1 MKLQSIKVSEA
12 KRSPTNPRSDKDFS
26 SKEFKE
32 LVESIKVKG
41 VLVPVLVR
49 ALKGADKVGKWE
61 VIAGNRRLVA
71 AKEAGLDEIPAH
83 VVEMTDVEAME
94 AQIVENLQR
103 ADIHPLEEGEGYRKL
118 IEESKYEVVAVA
130 AQVGKSESYVRQ
142 RLFLTNL
149 EAKPKD
155 AYRSGKIND
164 GHAVLIAKLSAGDQ
178 AVALKA
184 TVNPEYGDETISV
197 SELKEWIQDHVY
209 SPMDFQPW
217 VTVIKGLEV
226 GKCIE
231 CKPDRMSL
239 FGEVKEGMCTD
250 LKCWGRKMAKYIE
263 LRAENEKLTKVSSEY
278 GQVPKGIKN
287 KGEYVVVA
295 AKGKDRCESVHGAIV
310 VQGSEIGH
318 VMDIC
323 SDVKCSVHRG
333 QTSGYS
339 LTPAEE
345 AKRKAE
351 RKAEIAKAKK
361 TKEAT
366 QKRLKDALAKVKW
379 PVTDKMLEALLAL
392 TVENAGSNVMRGVA
406 KRHELEMKKTK
417 TQWGGEYYDYT
428 SAVKKFIAPM
438 DKTDKLK
445 MVFELLIDTG
455 YDSLRAGVGKL

>member
-12 KRSPTNPRSDKDFS
+12 KRSSTNPRNDKDFS

-49 ALKGADKVGKWE
+49 ALTGADKVGKWE

-103 ADIHPLEEGEGYRKL
+103 VDIHPLEEGQGYRKL
-118 IEESKYEVVAVA
+118 IEESKYEISGIA
-130 AQVGKSESYVRQ
+130 AKVGKSETYVRQ
-142 RLFLTNL
+142 RLYLTNL
-149 EAKPKD
+149 EAKPAE
-155 AYRSGKIND
+155 AYRSGKMND
-164 GHAVLIAKLSAGDQ
+164 GHAVLIAQLSPSDQ
-178 AVALKA
+178 MAAFKA
-184 TVNPEYGDETISV
+184 ATDNGYNDGSPISIK
-197 SELKEWIQDHVY
+197 ELKEWINEHIY
-209 SPMDFQPW
+209 SPLEFQPW
-217 VTVIKGLEV
+217 VKDKVDV
-226 GKCIE
+226 GKCVE

-250 LKCWGRKMAKYIE
+250 LKCWFRKMQSYIDHRVKTE
-263 LRAENEKLTKVSSEY
+263 QRTRVSSQY
-278 GQVPKGIKN
+278 GQVPKGVKGR
-287 KGEYVVVA
+287 GEYVIVA
-295 AKGKDRCESVHGAIV
+295 SKGKRCKSVHGAISV
-310 VQGSEIGH
+310 LGAEIGQ
-318 VMDIC
+318 VFDIC
-323 SDVKCSVHRG
+323 SDVNCQVHRG
-333 QTSGYS
+333 SVSNYT
-339 LTPAEE
+339 LTPAEQ

-351 RKAEIAKAKK
+351 RKAEILKAKK
-361 TKEAT
+361 NKEAT

-379 PVTDKMLEALLAL
+379 PVTDKMLEALLSL
-392 TVENAGSNVMRGVA
+392 SVENAGSNVMRSVA

-417 TQWGGEYYDYT
+417 TAWGGEYYDYA
-428 SAVKKFIAPM
+428 SAVKKFIIPM

>member
-32 LVESIKVKG
+32 LVASIKEKG
-41 VLVPVLVR
+41 ILVPVLVR
-49 ALKGADKVGKWE
+49 ALTGSDKVGKWE

-71 AKEAGLDEIPAH
+71 AKEAGLEEIPAQ
-83 VVEMTDVEAME
+83 VVVMSDVEAME

-103 ADIHPLEEGEGYRKL
+103 VDIHPLEEGEGYRKL
-118 IEESKYEVVAVA
+118 IEESKYEIVAIA
-130 AQVGKSESYVRQ
+130 AKVGKSDSYVKQ

-149 EAKPKD
+149 EAKPRD

-178 AVALKA
+178 SIALKA
-184 TVNPEYGDETISV
+184 TVHPDYADTILTV
-197 SELKEWIQDHVY
+197 SELKEWINENIY
-209 SPMDFQPW
+209 SPISFQPW
-217 VTVIKGLEV
+217 VGSKFDV
-226 GKCIE
+226 GACIE

-263 LRAENEKLTKVSSEY
+263 VRAESEKLTKVSSEY
-278 GQVPKGIKN
+278 GQSSKGVKN
-287 KGEYVVVA
+287 RGEYVVIAV
-295 AKGKDRCESVHGAIV
+295 KGKDRCESVHGAIV

-323 SDVKCSVHRG
+323 SDVKCAIHHGKVS
-333 QTSGYS
+333 SYS

-351 RKAEIAKAKK
+351 RKAEISKAKK
-361 TKEAT
+361 NKEAT
-366 QKRLKDALAKVKW
+366 QKRLKDALGKVKW
-379 PVTDKMLEALLAL
+379 PMTDRMLEALLAL
-392 TVENAGSNVMRGVA
+392 AVENAGSNVMRGVA

-417 TQWGGEYYDYT
+417 TEWGGEYYDY
-428 SAVKKFIAPM
+428 SSVVKKFIAPM
-438 DKTDKLK
+438 DKTDKMK